1 MRDAC
6 NPFRGSRAL
15 STKFESSRSV
25 SPHQDSAG
33 FPMDQGWRR
42 LVIGPADSR
51 KAEWRCVNACGGR
64 GAGTA
69 AAVSESA
76 GLVAYALR
84 SCQQTLKARGGFT
97 GTTARRVSARK
108 RMQRERMRREGAVA
122 TTFVAGVEAVR
133 QGLAQSI
140 GECYD

>member
-33 FPMDQGWRR
+33 FP
-42 LVIGPADSR
+42 VIGPADSR

-64 GAGTA
+64 GAGAA

-97 GTTARRVSARK
+97 GTTARRVS
-108 RMQRERMRREGAVA
+108 
-122 TTFVAGVEAVR
+122 
-133 QGLAQSI
+133 LAQSI